1 MPVDLLR
8 QALLRLAGHRS
19 ANALI
24 VLVLGLSLGATVC
37 AGLFTHLLISGALP
51 YPQSDRLV
59 IAELQGPGQ
68 DDQSR
73 QFSYPVLELL
83 QREAQG
89 TLAASVTLDHAR
101 DLLLS
106 HPAQPLLNVT
116 YASPG
121 YAELFAPAM
130 ALGRF
135 PGAGQGEDSP
145 AQAVISHAAWVA
157 LFDQRADVIGLNVLT
172 AIGSFEIAGVTA
184 ADFIEPELHAPGH
197 RTALWLPWAA
207 NPSPRQWGWTARTD
221 TLQLVGRLGP
231 EPDLAFA
238 TRQLSTRFERGW
250 REATGLGSNAP
261 AEGVPRVRL
270 VEADRALAGG
280 AIAVAPLLLAATL
293 GLMLITVANLAHVVV
308 ARVAERWHAFSI
320 QRALGARSARLF
332 LSVLMDALALLLPS
346 ALLAFAVAWIG
357 TALMRTQLVHLLPR
371 MDELTIG
378 APALALSLGAAVL
391 IALVLA
397 GLAYVV
403 CLREGRAG
411 PGPAARAIGASGLP
425 RPLRTALL
433 GLQLGLA
440 GVLIAAS
447 LGVFRGAVGILH
459 EPGID
464 LDRSAS
470 LYLYQRL
477 GSAASDAP
485 AAQQFD
491 EMKRRMAELPS
502 VERVSQSHSPLQ
514 DFIRTAVVSDRSAA
528 EWPVG
533 LKRIDSG
540 YLALTA
546 QSLVMGRGFSTEDIQ
561 QGAPLALI
569 NASFA
574 RLLAR
579 DGEVLG
585 TRLTREGGAAHTV
598 IGVVED
604 RRYPGAGADD
614 PHLYLPAAQAG
625 SNFVL
630 RFRPGQTMSRAQW
643 VAFVEAVNPGL
654 GVFLYDDLN
663 AQKSELLLPRRI
675 AAIATAPIALLV
687 ILTAALGLHGMV
699 AHAGIQMR
707 GEIGARLAFGARP
720 RHVHSA
726 LASRHLRGFV
736 LGAALSLVA
745 ASLLTATASASGVLA
760 LTVRATDVAIA
771 LGVLGLLAWLVC
783 VLVARS
789 MLRESP
795 ADVLRRAGCQL

>member
-1 MPVDLLR
+1 MPTEWFR

-24 VLVLGLSLGATVC
+24 VLALGLSLGATIC

-68 DDQSR
+68 DGQGR
-73 QFSYPVLELL
+73 QFSYPALELL

-89 TLAASVTLDHAR
+89 TLAASVMLDHAR

-106 HPAQPLLNVT
+106 HPAQPLLNVA

-121 YAELFAPAM
+121 YAELFAPRM

-135 PGAGQGEDSP
+135 PGAGHRERSP

-172 AIGSFEIAGVTA
+172 AVGSFEVVGVTA
-184 ADFIEPELHAPGH
+184 ADFIEPQLHAPGH

-207 NPSPRQWGWTARTD
+207 NPSPRQWGWTSRTD
-221 TLQLVGRLGP
+221 TLQLVGRLRP
-231 EPDLAFA
+231 ELDLALA
-238 TRQLSTRFERGW
+238 TEQLSTLFEREW
-250 REATGLGSNAP
+250 REATGLESSASP
-261 AEGVPRVRL
+261 DIVPRVQL
-270 VEADRALAGG
+270 IEGSRALAGRG
-280 AIAVAPLLLAATL
+280 LALAPLLLAATS
-293 GLMLITVANLAHVVV
+293 GLLLITVVNLAHIVV
-308 ARVAERWHAFSI
+308 ARAAQRRHAFSI
-320 QRALGARSARLF
+320 QRALGARSSHVFQAL
-332 LSVLMDALALLLPS
+332 LVDTLALILPA

-357 TALMRTQLVHLLPR
+357 AVLMRTHLLHLLPR
-371 MDELTIG
+371 MDELKIG
-378 APALALSLGAAVL
+378 APALALSLGAAML

-397 GLAYVV
+397 GLAYIV

-411 PGPAARAIGASGLP
+411 PGVAARTIGASGLP
-425 RPLRTALL
+425 RPLRTALF
-433 GLQLGLA
+433 GLQVGLA
-440 GVLIAAS
+440 GVLIAAN
-447 LGVFRGAVGILH
+447 LGVLREAAVVLR

-464 LDRSAS
+464 LERSAS
-470 LYLYQRL
+470 LYLYQRP
-477 GSAASDAP
+477 GSTASDAP

-491 EMKRRMAELPS
+491 EMRRRLADLAG
-502 VERVSQSHSPLQ
+502 VEMVSQSHSPLQ
-514 DFIRTAVVSDRSAA
+514 DFIPTAVVSDRSAT
-528 EWPVG
+528 ERPVG
-533 LKRIDSG
+533 VKRIDSG
-540 YLALTA
+540 YLALTG
-546 QSLVMGRGFSTEDIQ
+546 QSLVMGRGFSAEDIQ
-561 QGAPLALI
+561 QGAPLALV

-574 RLLAR
+574 RLLAG

-585 TRLTREGGAAHTV
+585 TQLMREGAVSHTV
-598 IGVVED
+598 IGVVDD
-604 RRYPGAGADD
+604 RRYPGAGAAD

-630 RFRPGQTMSRAQW
+630 RFRPGQAMSRAQW

-663 AQKSELLLPRRI
+663 ALKSELLLPRHI
-675 AAIATAPIALLV
+675 AATATALVALLV

-726 LASRHLRGFV
+726 LASRHLRGFA

-745 ASLLTATASASGVLA
+745 ASLLTGMASASGVLA
-760 LTVRATDVAIA
+760 LTVRAADVAIA

-795 ADVLRRAGCQL
+795 AEVLRLAGCQL

>member
-1 MPVDLLR
+1 MPAFLFR
-8 QALLRLAGHRS
+8 RARLRLARHRS

-24 VLVLGLSLGATVC
+24 VLALGLSLGATVC
-37 AGLFTHLLISGALP
+37 AALFTRLLILGGLP

-59 IAELQGPGQ
+59 IAELQWLGREELG
-68 DDQSR
+68 R
-73 QFSYPVLELL
+73 QFTYPALELL

-89 TLAASVTLDHAR
+89 ALAESVMLDHAR

-106 HPAQPLLNVT
+106 HPAQPLLNIT

-135 PGAGQGEDSP
+135 PGTGDREDSP

-172 AIGSFEIAGVTA
+172 AIGSFEIVGVTA

-207 NPSPRQWGWTARTD
+207 NPSPRQWGWTARTE
-221 TLQLVGRLGP
+221 TLQLVGRLRPGP
-231 EPDLAFA
+231 DPALA

-250 REATGLGSNAP
+250 PEASGLASNAP

-270 VEADRALAGG
+270 IEADRALAGG
-280 AIAVAPLLLAATL
+280 GIAVARLLLAATL

-308 ARVAERWHAFSI
+308 ARVAERRHAFSI
-320 QRALGARSARLF
+320 QRALGAGSVLLF

-346 ALLAFAVAWIG
+346 ALLAFAVAWIVA
-357 TALMRTQLVHLLPR
+357 ALMRTQLVHLLPR
-371 MDELTIG
+371 VDELTIG

-391 IALVLA
+391 VALVLA
-397 GLAYVV
+397 GLAYLV
-403 CLREGRAG
+403 CLRERRAG
-411 PGPAARAIGASGLP
+411 PGVVGRAIGASALP
-425 RPLRTALL
+425 RTLRTALL
-433 GLQLGLA
+433 GLQVGLA
-440 GVLIAAS
+440 GVLVAAS
-447 LGVFRGAVGILH
+447 LGVFREAVGVLR

-470 LYLYQRL
+470 LYLYQRPE
-477 GSAASDAP
+477 SIASDVP

-491 EMKRRMAELPS
+491 QVRRRMAELPS
-502 VERVSQSHSPLQ
+502 VEWVSQSHSPLQ
-514 DFIRTAVVSDRSAA
+514 DFVPTAVVSDRSAT
-528 EWPVG
+528 ERPVG

-540 YLALTA
+540 YLALTG
-546 QSLVMGRGFSTEDIQ
+546 QSLLMGRGFSAEDIQ
-561 QGAPLALI
+561 QGAPLALV

-574 RLLAR
+574 RQLAG

-585 TRLTREGGAAHTV
+585 MQLRRQGGVSHTI

-630 RFRPGQTMSRAQW
+630 RLRPGQAMSRAQW

-654 GVFLYDDLN
+654 GVFLYDDLTVQ
-663 AQKSELLLPRRI
+663 ASSLLLPRRI
-675 AAIATAPIALLV
+675 AATATAVIALLV
-687 ILTAALGLHGMV
+687 TLAAALGLHGMV
-699 AHAGIQMR
+699 AHAAIQMQ
-707 GEIGARLAFGARP
+707 GELGARLAFGARP
-720 RHVHSA
+720 RHIRSA
-726 LASRHLRGFV
+726 LANRHRQGFV
-736 LGAALSLVA
+736 LGALLSLA
-745 ASLLTATASASGVLA
+745 GALA
-760 LTVRATDVAIA
+760 LNGMASTSGLPSLSVSPTDVAMA
-771 LGVLGLLAWLVC
+771 LGALGLLTWLVC
-783 VLVARS
+783 VLAARPLLS
-789 MLRESP
+789 ESP
-795 ADVLRRAGCQL
+795 AEVLRRAG